1 VSNIFTASVRT
12 SGENRVNKS
21 IGGPKKSFLQLFNG
35 LNSRSEEQG
44 ANNLIRS
51 LFSGPLQIIRA
62 HAGPFAVQK
71 CYSQME
77 DTLFYTTEVV
87 QRPTEVTSWVMFNSF
102 QNDKAYIS
110 VRWLIE
116 LVIKRGL
123 VIRHLLIVRHKSTG
137 TFHYIAI
144 LSDGHYICDCC
155 MPANISIPCG
165 HYFRIWIDVQ
175 KLPFHISFIRSRPV
189 PLQLT
194 TSNIQLIFRFYNWY
208 QDPELLVHSPCCL
221 LYSRASGRGIPIAN
235 TICWFGIRFK
245 PD

>member
-1 VSNIFTASVRT
+1 MTPSVRT
-12 SGENRVNKS
+12 LGRVEGENRVNKS

-44 ANNLIRS
+44 ANNLI
-51 LFSGPLQIIRA
+51 LIRA

-71 CYSQME
+71 CYSRME
-77 DTLFYTTEVV
+77 DSLFYTTEVV
-87 QRPTEVTSWVMFNSF
+87 QRPAEVTSWVMFNSF
-102 QNDKAYIS
+102 QNDKDIS

-144 LSDGHYICDCC
+144 LSEGRYICDCC
-155 MPANISIPCG
+155 MPANIGIPYR

-194 TSNIQLIFRFYNWY
+194 TSNIQLIFR
-208 QDPELLVHSPCCL
+208 
-221 LYSRASGRGIPIAN
+221 LYS
-235 TICWFGIRFK
+235 W
-245 PD
+245 